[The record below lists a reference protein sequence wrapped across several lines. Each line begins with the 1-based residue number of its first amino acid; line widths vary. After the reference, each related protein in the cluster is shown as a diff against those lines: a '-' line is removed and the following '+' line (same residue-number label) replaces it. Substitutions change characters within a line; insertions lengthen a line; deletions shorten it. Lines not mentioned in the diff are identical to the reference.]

1 MNRFRL
7 FATAVTAFVSVLPGS
22 LLAGW
27 HHHHRHH
34 GAPVY
39 YAAPVY
45 AAPMYSAPGAQA
57 PQSGLVELLLPF
69 VLKQITSGG
78 GVGGGS
84 GNSDYG
90 YPDNG
95 GSLQSVRNDLQQMQ
109 ADLAAARQESKAGFE
124 NVGGVLA
131 RHGAELKGVR
141 DDLDAMKQN
150 LAVVQ
155 QAVDSNSQLQ
165 KAITEIRARMPGK
178 SKEEVLTTITTK
190 LHEIVNGQTEFKTDA
205 QKKKLI
211 EDITKEVEKQLVEAY
226 K

>member
-1 MNRFRL
+1 MNRIRN
-7 FATAVTAFVSVLPGS
+7 FAMTVTAFVSLLPGS
-22 LLAGW
+22 LFAGW

-45 AAPMYSAPGAQA
+45 AAPMYSAPSAQA

-78 GVGGGS
+78 SGVGGGG

-90 YPDNG
+90 YPDSS
-95 GSLQSVRNDLQQMQ
+95 SLQSVRNDLQQMQ

-131 RHGAELKGVR
+131 RHGAELKAVR

-155 QAVDSNSQLQ
+155 EAVDSNSQLQ

-178 SKEEVLTTITTK
+178 SKAEVLTAITTQ
-190 LHEIVNGQTEFKTDA
+190 LNQIVNGQPEFKTDE

-211 EDITKEVEKQLVEAY
+211 EDITKEVDKQLLEAY